1 MLRGLPRRKEVGGG
15 QDTPEALQDSAPRL
29 RELRLEDS
37 PTGPLPLLRR
47 IPVTLSL
54 PPILDA

>member
-1 MLRGLPRRKEVGGG
+1 MLRGLPFIKEVGGDQG
-15 QDTPEALQDSAPRL
+15 TSEALLGSAPRL

-37 PTGPLPLLRR
+37 PAGPLPLLRR
-47 IPVTLSL
+47 IPATLFL

>member
-1 MLRGLPRRKEVGGG
+1 MLQACLSERKWGGDQG
-15 QDTPEALQDSAPRL
+15 TLEALLGFSPRL

-37 PTGPLPLLRR
+37 PAIPLPLLHQT
-47 IPVTLSL
+47 PATLFL